1 MKFNKF
7 IKLLKCGK
15 IGHYNHPNYY
25 NSDKDV
31 ARINYIVVDG
41 EFKRGVT
48 CKLANGR
55 PYCSYSPSDLT
66 LQSIESDLW
75 HVEDET
81 LTFKQ
86 VLELSEK
93 IGEVIVKRL
102 GWKDLD
108 RKKVFI
114 ISALEEGGKL
124 IQEKNHPDGYV
135 DTVISMS
142 REDEEATDW
151 TIVED

>member
-31 ARINYIVVDG
+31 VRVNYIVVDG
-41 EFKRGVT
+41 EFKHGVT
-48 CKLANGR
+48 CKLSDGTTFW
-55 PYCSYSPSDLT
+55 SYSPKGLT
-66 LQSIESDLW
+66 LQCIESDLW

-81 LTFKQ
+81 LTFQQ
-86 VLELSEK
+86 VLKLSKK
-93 IGEVIVKRL
+93 IGKVIVKRL

-114 ISALEEGGKL
+114 ISESEDGKL
-124 IQEKNHPDGYV
+124 IQEKNHSDGYV
-135 DTVISMS
+135 DTVISIS

-151 TIVED
+151 IIVED